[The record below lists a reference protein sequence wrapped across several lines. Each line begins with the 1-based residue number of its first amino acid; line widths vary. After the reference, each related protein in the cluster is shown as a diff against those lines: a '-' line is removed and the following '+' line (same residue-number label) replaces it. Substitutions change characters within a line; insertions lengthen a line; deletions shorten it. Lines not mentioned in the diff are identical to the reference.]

1 MRYNS
6 SNIAWIG
13 CYMVKL
19 LSPYCLHFYV
29 LIGSIQWGLWKE
41 NSWNSK
47 SSTLEVYGLISKE
60 SKFFHTFRCIFCY
73 EIFIVFSFSFLCL
86 VRVYFLIENNCF
98 WFLHFLYSIFYI
110 IFCQHSLNN
119 DYSWHLHSVIVIG
132 FGAVWYK
139 CGLCLGLLPIKF
151 HIKNYHSVSCST
163 SGGCNIHL
171 LLQSTF

>member
-1 MRYNS
+1 MLLGLEATWWNFGPHIVYISMFCGFNWMGLL
-6 SNIAWIG
+6 NIHKVLKVAHRRFIFWSLKR
-13 CYMVKL
+13 VKAYL
-19 LSPYCLHFYV
+19 Y
-29 LIGSIQWGLWKE
+29 
-41 NSWNSK
+41 
-47 SSTLEVYGLISKE
+47 
-60 SKFFHTFRCIFCY
+60 FRMYFCY
-73 EIFIVFSFSFLCL
+73 EIFIVFSFSYLCL
-86 VRVYFLIENNCF
+86 VRVLFLDQKITASGI
-98 WFLHFLYSIFYI
+98 WFLHFSYSIFYI
-110 IFCQHSLNN
+110 IFCQHLLNN